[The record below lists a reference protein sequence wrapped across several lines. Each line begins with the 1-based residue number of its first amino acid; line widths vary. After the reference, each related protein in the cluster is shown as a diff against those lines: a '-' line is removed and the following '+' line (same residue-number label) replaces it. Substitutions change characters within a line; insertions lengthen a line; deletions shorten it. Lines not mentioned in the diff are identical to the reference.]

1 MHDPA
6 NAEAAAEARKMGG
19 LRKRREGTIS
29 GAYDWESARALDGV
43 QRMIDIAVSDA
54 LSLDSVPTRCRLLLY
69 AATVALRVIVVGDM
83 ETRLRALEAAV
94 HGSQGQRDALA
105 DQADDFALGEDELL

>member
-29 GAYDWESARALDGV
+29 GAYDWESARTLEGV
-43 QRMIDIAVSDA
+43 QRMVDIAVADV
-54 LSLDSVPTRCRLLLY
+54 LSLDSVPARCRLLLY

-83 ETRLRALEAAV
+83 EARLQALEAAV
-94 HGSQGQRDALA
+94 HGSQGQRDRLA
-105 DQADDFALGEDELL
+105 DQADDFALGDD